1 MAKYNAK
8 EGVVKEKPESK
19 DSKKWLYIWLAVS
32 LVLLFASMY
41 VAHKHKLTGLQARIF
56 YDFNNPDLG
65 NGFTTAAKWI
75 TEGLGSAYPIIVC
88 VLVPLI
94 FKKYRLAWRF
104 VVTVGGALVIAEI
117 IKKLVNEPRPITLL
131 KGHLHQ
137 RVVETGPGFPSGHET
152 AAAAMALTLWFVLP
166 PKWRWVSIFWIV
178 VVAWSRLYLGVHTPM
193 DIIGGFAT
201 GLLAVCIVRLLP
213 KAISKPLRL
222 DQED

>member
-1 MAKYNAK
+1 MAQYNAK
-8 EGVVKEKPESK
+8 EGVIKEKAETK
-19 DSKKWLYIWLAVS
+19 DSRKWLYIWLAVS
-32 LVLLFASMY
+32 IVLLFASMY
-41 VAHKHKLTGLQARIF
+41 VAHKDKLTGLQARVF
-56 YDFNNPDLG
+56 YDFNNPTLG

-104 VVTVGGALVIAEI
+104 FVTVGGALVIAEI
-117 IKKLVNEPRPITLL
+117 IKKIVNEPRPITLL
-131 KGHLHQ
+131 SGHLHQ
-137 RVVETGPGFPSGHET
+137 RVIETGPGFPSGHET

-193 DIIGGFAT
+193 DII
-201 GLLAVCIVRLLP
+201 
-213 KAISKPLRL
+213 
-222 DQED
+222 

>member
-1 MAKYNAK
+1 MAQYNAK
-8 EGVVKEKPESK
+8 EGVVKEKAESK

-32 LVLLFASMY
+32 IVLLFASMY
-41 VAHKHKLTGLQARIF
+41 VAHKHNLTGLQARIF
-56 YDFNNPDLG
+56 FDFNNPDLG
-65 NGFTTAAKWI
+65 NGFTTTAKWI

-104 VVTVGGALVIAEI
+104 FVTVGGALVIAEI
-117 IKKLVNEPRPITLL
+117 VKKLVNEPRPITLL

-137 RVVETGPGFPSGHET
+137 RVIETGPGFPSGHET
-152 AAAAMALTLWFVLP
+152 AAVAMALTLWFVLP
-166 PKWRWVSIFWIV
+166 AKWRWVSVFWIV